1 MQIGQG
7 HPTFG
12 YKVLVKRKF
21 SVFTKQESKY
31 SCKTI
36 CIRVMLEEAFIFPVE
51 FSTSTFLVLSFLNE
65 ETASSLSL
73 SDVRQE
79 ATRDRKNGK

>member
-31 SCKTI
+31 I
-36 CIRVMLEEAFIFPVE
+36 VILEEAFIFAVE
-51 FSTSTFLVLSFLNE
+51 FLTSTFLFLAFLNE

-73 SDVRQE
+73 SNIRQE
-79 ATRDRKNGK
+79 PTIDRKNGK